1 MTFETTTDLMPHQ
14 VAAID
19 KLSPIRVGALFM
31 EMGTGKTR
39 TAIELIKRRRHRI
52 DRVAWFCPVSLKETI
67 RREIMKHTNTPSD
80 QIHTFGD
87 KTRANNIPEVF
98 WHIIGIESMSA
109 SKRVIFAA
117 NTLITENTLAIVD
130 ESSYIKGHR
139 SARTDWI
146 TRVCER
152 ARYRLILTGTPIS
165 QGVVDL
171 FAQMRFLSQ
180 KILGYRSFYS
190 FARNHLV
197 YSDRFPGKIE
207 RSLNTD
213 YLAAKIQPYVYQ
225 VTKAEC
231 LTLPEKLYETR
242 YCRLTHQQRYIYD
255 LTKEETLANLDP
267 DDWNS
272 IAIFRL
278 FSQLQQIVSG
288 YQKLGGSKVELDNN
302 RPQLLMDI
310 VENIPDHEQVVIW
323 GKYHFDIDS
332 ISAALLERYRKEDIT
347 FFHGGLSQKQRIDE
361 VNRFKAG
368 ARFFVATQASGSHG
382 LNEIMS
388 ARYVIFYTNNFKY
401 SERRQAEDR
410 NHRIGQ
416 DRNVT
421 YIDMICAD
429 TIDERID
436 TALYEKGNVVA
447 SFKREVDKVKNRK
460 GNGLK
465 ELIMKL

>member
-1 MTFETTTDLMPHQ
+1 MTFETTTELMPHQ
-14 VAAID
+14 SAAVN

-39 TAIELIKRRRHRI
+39 TAIELIESRRHKI

-67 RREIMKHTNTPSD
+67 RREIMKHTDTRAD

-87 KTRANNIPEVF
+87 KTRSNNIPDVF
-98 WHIIGIESMSA
+98 WHIVGIESMSS

-117 NTLITENTLAIVD
+117 NSLITENTMAIVD

-152 ARYRLILTGTPIS
+152 SRYRLILTGTPIS

-171 FAQMRFLSQ
+171 FAQMRFLSP

-197 YSDRFPGKIE
+197 YSERFPGKIE

-225 VTKAEC
+225 VTKKEC
-231 LTLPEKLYETR
+231 LDLPKKLYETR
-242 YCRLTHQQRYIYD
+242 YCNLTLQQRYIYE

-288 YQKLGGSKVELDNN
+288 YQTLGGSKVELDSN

-310 VENIPDHEQVVIW
+310 IDNIPDHEQVIIW

-332 ISAALLERYRKEDIT
+332 ISAALLERNLPGDIT
-347 FFHGGLSQKQRIDE
+347 YFHGGLSQKKRIEE

-368 ARFFVATQASGSHG
+368 ARFFVATQSSGSHG

-388 ARYVIFYTNNFKY
+388 ACYVIFYTNNFKY
-401 SERRQAEDR
+401 SERQQAEDR

-416 DRNVT
+416 ERNVT
-421 YIDMICAD
+421 YIDIVCSD
-429 TIDERID
+429 SIDERIAM
-436 TALYEKGNVVA
+436 ALYEKGNVVDA
-447 SFKREVDKVKNRK
+447 FKREVDKVKRRK

-465 ELIMKL
+465 ELIRSL